1 MNNIENVKNI
11 IKQLLEMGGFRDF
24 SIDADAEGKRI
35 SVFIHDFDVKSFLP
49 KLIADFERIA
59 KLLLKKIDPTSS
71 DNLILDINNYRRE
84 REHLIAELAKA
95 AARKAVLNK
104 QEINLPAMNGY
115 ERRIVHM
122 ELASRPDIK
131 TESSGLGPER
141 HIVIKPI

>member
-24 SIDADAEGKRI
+24 SIDADVEGKRI